1 MGVISP
7 VVRGVVRP
15 VVRGVVRGGALSA
28 LAADYLNRLGDNRL
42 GGAYDAALARLIDR
56 LAGGIGI
63 PESAAYVPMAGFAFP
78 GTGEGALEGLLPTH
92 DKGTIFAAVS
102 GDWNAKTGLKGDGS
116 SIYVNSNRN
125 NNADGQDDQSM
136 GAYLTEG
143 MGTVDGTQAVMGAGS
158 SEDGASEI
166 RAVYTQ
172 ESGGE
177 RLFLRS
183 QRNTVSATSWQL
195 TPRTGFLAISR
206 VEATNFVLREQGS
219 NQGFIRDSQ
228 TPYNGTIGVFARE
241 TNEAFGQ
248 MGLMRSP
255 FYFIGPGL
263 SEADLAELDAA
274 TTEFATALAAI

>member
-1 MGVISP
+1 MRVFTFSDP
-7 VVRGVVRP
+7 VRVGLTRYS
-15 VVRGVVRGGALSA
+15 L
-28 LAADYLNRLGDNRL
+28 LATDYLRRLGENRL
-42 GGAYDAALARLIDR
+42 GGAYDAALAWLIDR

-63 PESAAYVPMAGFAFP
+63 PESAAYVPMAGFVFP

-125 NNADGQDDQSM
+125 NNADGKDDQSM

-143 MGTVDGTQAVMGAGS
+143 MGTVEDYQSVIGAGGTS
-158 SEDGASEI
+158 SGASQI
-166 RAVYTQ
+166 RTERTQ

-177 RLFLRS
+177 RLLLRS
-183 QRNTVSATSWQL
+183 QTITVDVTSRQP
-195 TPRTGFLAISR
+195 TPRTGFLAIGR
-206 VEATNFVLREQGS
+206 VEDTNFVLREQGS
-219 NQGFIRDSQ
+219 NQGFTRNSQ
-228 TPYNGTIGVFARE
+228 TPYNAAIGVFSRE
-241 TNEAFGQ
+241 HNGLFRERS
-248 MGLMRSP
+248 LMRSP